1 MKSVMCRIRFLKII
15 LFTFIY
21 IAFSV
26 QGVSAKPSNKLSTH
40 PESDFSNADSL
51 DYAANQGNREAQ
63 YLLALLY
70 RSITPADNNMA
81 FSWLLKSAENGYA
94 PAQLFMGAIYHY
106 GEDTPRNFKMAFN
119 WYKKAAIQGDASAA
133 DNLGVFYLDGLG
145 VEKNCQLAIEWFETA
160 AEWGYPASA
169 SNLVWTLATCPDAQY
184 RDGHK
189 AVKLALSII
198 KNTKN
203 PDAPHFDNLAAAYA
217 ETGNF
222 EDAIKSQEDAIELLQ
237 VQNNDPVRLLKYHFR
252 LENYKN
258 DKPTRG
264 APSSDPLLY

>member
-1 MKSVMCRIRFLKII
+1 MCRIHFIRVVL
-15 LFTFIY
+15 LTFIC
-21 IAFSV
+21 ITFLV
-26 QGVSAKPSNKLSTH
+26 QNVHAKPSNKLSAH
-40 PESDFSNADSL
+40 PRSDFSSTDSL
-51 DYAANQGNREAQ
+51 IYAANQGNREAQ
-63 YLLALLY
+63 FLLGLLY
-70 RSITPADNNMA
+70 RNITPPDNNMA
-81 FSWLLKSAENGYA
+81 LSWFLKSAENGYA

-106 GEDTPRNFKMAFN
+106 GENTPRNFKMAFN

-133 DNLGVFYLDGLG
+133 DNLGAFYLDGLG

-160 AEWGYPASA
+160 AEWGYPTSA
-169 SNLVWTLATCPDAQY
+169 SNLVWALATCPDAQY

-189 AVKLALSII
+189 AVQLALSII

-222 EDAIKSQEDAIELLQ
+222 EDAVKSQENAIELLQ
-237 VQNNDPVRLLKYHFR
+237 AQNDDPLRLLKYHFR

-264 APSSDPLLY
+264 TPSSDPLLY